1 MTSAPRL
8 PSIRSRL
15 TLLLVGVALVW
26 GLLVSLGVWL
36 AVRNEVDELLDDTLQ
51 ASAEVL
57 GKLLSVGDAQALVK
71 AGAGAGAGATTGAG
85 TGAEADAATAIAVP
99 DTDGS
104 HQHFAWQLVGPGGRL
119 LLRSARAPQQPWL
132 PLPTPGFVTAADGWR
147 VYGLRLADGERVLYV
162 AQTGDERLE
171 AETEVVL
178 TAVWLTLAVAALS
191 AWWLG
196 RRVRRELRPLL
207 ELPAALAHYEPL
219 HSGAALPAPT
229 RRELQ
234 PMQQAIEALGRRLA
248 GRVANERAFSAHAA
262 HALRTPLAGIDTQLA
277 VAQREAPAA
286 LQPRLARVREAA
298 ARLTRV
304 VTALLALFRSGAEL
318 QWQPLALPPLL
329 QRLPHEGLQL
339 RFEPPEPDML
349 QADADLLA
357 AALINL
363 LDNAVRHGAGEVVVS
378 LQPAANGGCRLR
390 LHDDG
395 RGCTPQQREQF
406 AQALAAQDY
415 EGRMGLGLMLADL
428 VARAH
433 GGALGLPA
441 VARGFAVELHLGP
454 PPAPAGR
461 AR

>member
-1 MTSAPRL
+1 MTMPRL

-15 TLLLVGVALVW
+15 TRLLVAVALVW

-36 AVRNEVDELLDDTLQ
+36 VVRDEVGELLDDTLQ

-57 GKLLSVGDAQALVK
+57 GKLLSVGDAQVL
-71 AGAGAGAGATTGAG
+71 AGAAAVTSVPS
-85 TGAEADAATAIAVP
+85 AE
-99 DTDGS
+99 GS
-104 HQHFAWQLVGPGGRL
+104 HQHFAWQLVGPGGQL
-119 LLRSARAPQQPWL
+119 LVRSARAPQQPWL
-132 PLPTPGFVTAADGWR
+132 PLPTPGFVTAAEGWR
-147 VYGLRLADGERVLYV
+147 VFGLRLADGERMLYV

-196 RRVRRELRPLL
+196 RRVRRELQPLL
-207 ELPAALAHYEPL
+207 DLPPALAHYEPL
-219 HSGAALPAPT
+219 QPGAALPAPT

-304 VTALLALFRSGAEL
+304 VAALLALFRSGAEL
-318 QWQPLALPPLL
+318 QWQPLALLPLL
-329 QRLPHEGLQL
+329 QRLPHEGLRL
-339 RFEPPEPDML
+339 RLEPPTPDAL
-349 QADADLLA
+349 QADADLLT

-363 LDNAVRHGAGEVVVS
+363 LDNAVRHGAGEVVLS
-378 LQPAANGGCRLR
+378 LQTAPGGGQRLR

-395 RGCTPQQREQF
+395 RGCAPEQR
-406 AQALAAQDY
+406 AQLAAALAAQAY

-433 GGALGLPA
+433 GGALSLPA
-441 VARGFAVELHLGP
+441 VDRGFTVELSLGP
-454 PPAPAGR
+454 APPAG
-461 AR
+461 ARQRGGSSPSA

>member
-1 MTSAPRL
+1 MNAALRL

-36 AVRNEVDELLDDTLQ
+36 AVREEVDELLDDTLQ

-57 GKLLSVGDAQALVK
+57 GRLLSVGDAQAL
-71 AGAGAGAGATTGAG
+71 AGA
-85 TGAEADAATAIAVP
+85 AAVAAAP
-99 DTDGS
+99 GS
-104 HQHFAWQLVGPGGRL
+104 PGNHQHFAWQLVGPGGRL
-119 LLRSARAPQQPWL
+119 LLHSARAPQQPWL
-132 PLPTPGFVTAADGWR
+132 PLPTAGFVNAAGGWR
-147 VYGLRLADGERVLYV
+147 VFGLRLADGERMLYV
-162 AQTGDERLE
+162 AQAGDERLE

-196 RRVRRELRPLL
+196 RRVRRELKPLL
-207 ELPAALAHYEPL
+207 DLPLALAHYEPL
-219 HSGAALPAPT
+219 QPGATLPAPT

-277 VAQREAPAA
+277 VAQREASAE

-304 VTALLALFRSGAEL
+304 VAALLALFRSGAEL
-318 QWQPLALPPLL
+318 QWQPLALAPLL
-329 QRLPHEGLQL
+329 QRLPHEGLRL
-339 RFEPPEPDML
+339 RLDPPVPDTL
-349 QADADLLA
+349 QGDADLLT

-363 LDNAVRHGAGEVVVS
+363 LDNAVRHGAGELVVS
-378 LQPAANGGCRLR
+378 LQTAADGRQHLR

-395 RGCTPQQREQF
+395 RGCPPAQREQL
-406 AQALAAQDY
+406 AAALAAQAY
-415 EGRMGLGLMLADL
+415 EAQMGTGRSPGLGLMLADL

-433 GGALGLPA
+433 GGALSLPA
-441 VARGFAVELHLGP
+441 VAQGFAVELSLG
-454 PPAPAGR
+454 PAPAAPQRGGSSPS
-461 AR
+461 A